1 MRRFTSAFAVEVFDR
16 RNARSDRLAD
26 FLAIYVQ
33 HFGPEHR
40 TATNELLEFLALP
53 PPDRTII
60 YFGLTY
66 AEQPCGFA
74 TFMFYPDGPIGI
86 VDHLVVAPNLRGYGA
101 FFSFCDLIAAYL
113 ESRRMLF
120 DHVIAEVLLNERHI
134 AATIKPALLVR
145 LMRLV
150 GFRVAK
156 TRYWAPDPLI
166 ATDPDACRSALLFAS
181 RPERD
186 ELPTSEFLRLVE
198 LIYRVHYSEWY
209 RRTMPPAAFA
219 VYETAALGLL
229 AKVRAGVA
237 DERRIVLNG
246 MKNLDLPFIID
257 PNAPAPPSAI
267 IYMALIAIPA
277 AVGVAVAAAQE
288 LWVALAAAVAAAA
301 IIALF
306 VLHPRL
312 RRPILRA
319 FQLGE

>member
-40 TATNELLEFLALP
+40 TATNELLEFLSAP
-53 PPDRTII
+53 PTDRSII

-74 TFMFYPDGPIGI
+74 TFMYYPDGPIGI

-113 ESRRMLF
+113 ESKRMPF
-120 DHVIAEVLLNERHI
+120 DHIVAEVMLNERHV

-166 ATDPDACRSALLFAS
+166 VTDPEACRSALLFAS
-181 RPERD
+181 QPERD
-186 ELPTSEFLRLVE
+186 ELPTREFLRLVE
-198 LIYRVHYSEWY
+198 LIYRVHYAAWY
-209 RRTMPPAAFA
+209 QRTMPSAEFAA
-219 VYETAALGLL
+219 YETASSALL
-229 AKVRAGVA
+229 AKIRAGVA

-246 MKNLDLPFIID
+246 MKNLDLPFTVD
-257 PNAPAPPSAI
+257 PHAPASPSAI

-288 LWVALAAAVAAAA
+288 LWVALAAAAGAAA

-312 RRPILRA
+312 RRPISRA
-319 FQLGE
+319 FQLRE